1 MVAENKV
8 NRGAE
13 FVDSAAQISFKNAK
27 EVNDIK

>member
-13 FVDSAAQISFKNAK
+13 FVDSAAFKNAK
-27 EVNDIK
+27 EVNNIK